1 MLERGTSLSA
11 LTPVVLQADINAAE
25 NILARL
31 DDAEITLFVKHSI
44 AKEIL
49 LERTRKFQTCTQV
62 TQDTWEEVFEAVAGK
77 DKPQSR
83 ELVFP
88 QKKRVNPTAN
98 PKQLTLFDSV

>member
-1 MLERGTSLSA
+1 M
-11 LTPVVLQADINAAE
+11 VLQVNCNAVE
-25 NILARL
+25 NVLAGL
-31 DDAEITLFVKHSI
+31 GDTEITLFVKHSI

-62 TQDTWEEVFEAVAGK
+62 TQEPWDEVFETITGK

-83 ELVFP
+83 ELIFR